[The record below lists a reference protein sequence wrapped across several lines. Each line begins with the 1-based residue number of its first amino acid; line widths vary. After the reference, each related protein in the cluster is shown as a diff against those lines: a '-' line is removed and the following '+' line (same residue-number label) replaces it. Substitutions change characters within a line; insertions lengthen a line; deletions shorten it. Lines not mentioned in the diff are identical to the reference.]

1 MVCEKVVALEK
12 EQKSIILDTRHLDNI
27 DYRFYKLVEGS
38 DRSQLDKL
46 FLFCLLFYFGKT
58 N

>member
-1 MVCEKVVALEK
+1 MLWFVKVVALEK
-12 EQKSIILDTRHLDNI
+12 EQKQVLYSLDILII
-27 DYRFYKLVEGS
+27 YRFYKLVEGS